1 MAGLKPQPIG
11 MSYILDK
18 YNFGHSNYALLETVL
33 EVGTQVQFLLAD
45 CRKTPAVVEEVKDE
59 MGSAGFNLI
68 LITAA
73 SIFERASSNLG
84 EDVWATGNWMI
95 AIDEFATEL
104 VNFLFEKP
112 DIFKA
117 PNTGDDDAQK
127 EFEAAVL
134 IMAMKQIK
142 EFGVIEEEN

>member
-1 MAGLKPQPIG
+1 

-33 EVGTQVQFLLAD
+33 EVGTQVEFLTAD
-45 CRKTPAVVEEVKDE
+45 APIPEAKDE
-59 MGSAGFNLI
+59 MGSAGFNLS

-117 PNTGDDDAQK
+117 PNTGDDDAQQ

-134 IMAMKQIK
+134 IMAVKQIK
-142 EFGVIEEEN
+142 EFGSIDEEN

>member
-1 MAGLKPQPIG
+1 

-33 EVGTQVQFLLAD
+33 EVGTQVEFLTAYG
-45 CRKTPAVVEEVKDE
+45 PIPEAKDE
-59 MGSAGFNLI
+59 MGAAGFNLS

-95 AIDEFATEL
+95 AIDECATEL

-134 IMAMKQIK
+134 IMAVKQIK
-142 EFGVIEEEN
+142 EFGSIDEEN

>member
-1 MAGLKPQPIG
+1 

-33 EVGTQVQFLLAD
+33 EVGTQVEFLTAD
-45 CRKTPAVVEEVKDE
+45 APIPEAKDE
-59 MGSAGFNLI
+59 MGSAGFNLS

-134 IMAMKQIK
+134 IMAVKQIK
-142 EFGVIEEEN
+142 EFGSIDEEN